1 MKHDGRSIDRD
12 NDVTSIATS
21 KSQQF
26 YHQRRVREE
35 FRSTY
40 KASGTVGNNT
50 KLLL

>member
-12 NDVTSIATS
+12 YDVTSIATS

-26 YHQRRVREE
+26 YHQLSVGEE
-35 FRSTY
+35 CTSTY
-40 KASGTVGNNT
+40 KAWGTVRNNT